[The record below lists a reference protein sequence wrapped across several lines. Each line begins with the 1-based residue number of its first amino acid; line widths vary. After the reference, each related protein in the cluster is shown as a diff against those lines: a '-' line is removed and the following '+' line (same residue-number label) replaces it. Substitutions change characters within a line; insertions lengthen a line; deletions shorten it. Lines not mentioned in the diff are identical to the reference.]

1 MRFRWKRKSAMAAR
15 SVRLGAA
22 GVSLIL
28 SAMLGGCVT
37 VTSTLPDGS
46 GVVSDEPV
54 GNGDATASVVEEHPV
69 ESAEDARERAQK
81 ALAEGDVDLALYMY
95 LQAVD
100 LEPQDSE
107 SLYRIGVI
115 HQKKGNKSLAASAYA
130 RAIEIDP
137 QHAPAL
143 QELGLL
149 YFEAK
154 KTEAAQSMLERAV
167 AADPQLWRAHDMLGV
182 IADTRGDYE
191 MATGQYDAAL
201 AVRPGTASILNN
213 RGYSRYLA
221 GDYDTAEEDYRA
233 AIAADAEY
241 ERAWRNLG
249 LLYARQRKY
258 GFALRAMSHV
268 MGRHVAAN
276 DVGYVA
282 MLDGDYDAA
291 ETLFAEAMRL
301 SPRYYKTA
309 QENAAELHRRRGA
322 SADAA
327 AKPRERLE

>member
-1 MRFRWKRKSAMAAR
+1 MRFTSKRKSATTGSLGWLSGLIASLAV
-15 SVRLGAA
+15 SV
-22 GVSLIL
+22 
-28 SAMLGGCVT
+28 MLGGCVT
-37 VTSTLPDGS
+37 VPSTLPDASAAVS
-46 GVVSDEPV
+46 GEELPYVTPTDS
-54 GNGDATASVVEEHPV
+54 AAEEHPV
-69 ESAEDARERAQK
+69 ESAEDARARAEK
-81 ALAEGDVDLALYMY
+81 ALAEGDADLALYMY

-100 LEPQDSE
+100 LDPQDGE
-107 SLYRIGVI
+107 SMYRIGVI
-115 HQKKGNKSLAASAYA
+115 HQKKGNKSLAAGAYA

-137 QHAPAL
+137 THAPAL

-154 KTEAAQSMLERAV
+154 RMEAAQSMLQRAV
-167 AADPQLWRAHDMLGV
+167 AADPQLWRAHNMLGV
-182 IADTRGDYE
+182 IADTRRDYE
-191 MATGQYDAAL
+191 TAIGHYDAAL
-201 AVRPGTASILNN
+201 ALRPGTASILNN

-221 GDYDTAEEDYRA
+221 GDFDAAEEDYRA

-282 MLDGDYDAA
+282 MRDGDYDAA

-301 SPRYYKTA
+301 SPRYYETA
-309 QENAAELHRRRGA
+309 QENAAELRRRRGE
-322 SADAA
+322 DAVI
-327 AKPRERLE
+327 KTRGSSE